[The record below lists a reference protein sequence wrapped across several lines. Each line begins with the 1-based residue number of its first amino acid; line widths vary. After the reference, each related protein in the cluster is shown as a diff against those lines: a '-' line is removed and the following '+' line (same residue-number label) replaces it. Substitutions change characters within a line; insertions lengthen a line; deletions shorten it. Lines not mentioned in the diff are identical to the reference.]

1 MPRRPAPFDAPPHT
15 PRRGFLAQLATAAAA
30 FTAGSIVHPSRA
42 VARDLTNGNA
52 GALARSD
59 TTPAPRGPWDLS
71 WVDKLTAQHRQ
82 VFDSPQIAD
91 GQALNKAGLYID
103 GYHEVYGISDKEIN
117 VVIVVR
123 HMAIPMVLGNDVW
136 AHYDFLADR
145 TKLKDPTTGK
155 QAKRNPFVGVK
166 ADDKYALTEPNSSLD
181 SLIARGAIV
190 LCCNLAL
197 GAVAG
202 LLAEKTKQSNDT
214 VRAELK
220 RSLVPGVTLVPS
232 GIFGVTRAEE
242 AGCHYL
248 GLSA

>member
-1 MPRRPAPFDAPPHT
+1 MPHRLAPLKPPPES

-30 FTAGSIVHPSRA
+30 FAAGSIAWPSRA
-42 VARDLTNGNA
+42 VARELTNGSLDA
-52 GALARSD
+52 RARSD

-82 VFDSPQIAD
+82 VFDSPEIAD

-117 VVIVVR
+117 VVIVIR
-123 HMAIPMVLGNDVW
+123 HMATPMALGNDVW
-136 AHYDFLADR
+136 AHYDFLGDR

-155 QAKRNPFVGVK
+155 KAKRNPFVAVK
-166 ADDKYALTEPNSSLD
+166 ADDKFALTEPSSSLD

-197 GAVAG
+197 GAAAG
-202 LLAEKTKQSNDT
+202 LLAEKTKQSVDT
-214 VRAELK
+214 VEAELK